1 MYLFLPRQFADT
13 LLCEL
18 SLGEMLTEVK
28 FKTKMTWTRSHL
40 LRVQNISFDLFST
53 NYAALCAACV
63 LGNTNA

>member
-1 MYLFLPRQFADT
+1 MV
-13 LLCEL
+13 CEL
-18 SLGEMLTEVK
+18 SLGEMLTEFK

-40 LRVQNISFDLFST
+40 LRVQNISFDLFSI